1 MWVCY
6 PGMRFASSGLRLLE
20 RSQAIGAFGKPIDMV
35 DVYFQVEAALK
46 KGKESVIE
54 GAQVGTQMLPKIQS
68 LIKATNGARSGKVGS
83 CDG

>member
-1 MWVCY
+1 
-6 PGMRFASSGLRLLE
+6 MRFASSGLRLLE